1 MFKNKSENC
10 LHFLSSH
17 PRLFYPPDRE
27 FSTSCCINRHRRS
40 AKTKPTHRPFGRTNF
55 ACSSNDLPS
64 PCWIFRTSRKRYES
78 ERETE
83 VSNFRNAARMFFR
96 AKIPPSQ
103 KGWKMAFSWS
113 GKVSFLLGFRLKH
126 PHVKRPW
133 SENCQDFPAL
143 IIFFLNPSTLRE
155 NSYFWWKH
163 FWWYKN
169 YWLSENTRV
178 SADSHA
184 NHLWGK
190 FAVKPNNLSH
200 TKKTCQSQNNLSFF
214 SSSRDFLVF
223 FMASLF
229 YMAWWHRLMVE

>member
-126 PHVKRPW
+126 PHTWNVPEVKI
-133 SENCQDFPAL
+133 AK
-143 IIFFLNPSTLRE
+143 IFQL
-155 NSYFWWKH
+155 
-163 FWWYKN
+163 
-169 YWLSENTRV
+169 
-178 SADSHA
+178 
-184 NHLWGK
+184 
-190 FAVKPNNLSH
+190 
-200 TKKTCQSQNNLSFF
+200 LSFF
-214 SSSRDFLVF
+214 SLILQRCEKIPIFGENTFDDIKIIDCQRTLV
-223 FMASLF
+223 SQQT
-229 YMAWWHRLMVE
+229 LMPTIYEVNLQWNRIICHTQKKPVSHKIT